1 MTDQTDTTVITITVP
16 SAWLEGFDKDDLRTA
31 LHLGLAQIRQQRD
44 DPTRAN
50 QVIQV
55 LRNTGRIHHLST
67 PAPAPLDRDRQPP
80 PALPGTP
87 VSEILIAQR
96 RGEV

>member
-1 MTDQTDTTVITITVP
+1 MNTDTTVITITVP
-16 SAWLEGFDKDDLRTA
+16 SAWLEGLDENDLRTA

-44 DPTRAN
+44 DPARTN

-67 PAPAPLDRDRQPP
+67 SAPEPPDRARQPP
-80 PALPGTP
+80 PALPGMP